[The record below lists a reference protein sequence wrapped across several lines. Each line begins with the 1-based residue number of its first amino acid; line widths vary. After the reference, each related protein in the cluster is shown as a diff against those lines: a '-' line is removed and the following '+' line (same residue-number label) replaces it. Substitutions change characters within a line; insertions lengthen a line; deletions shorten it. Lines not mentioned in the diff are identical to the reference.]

1 MASAQWGGPGKRP
14 QMHRDVPRLLLW
26 EHYCGPVFWGPRTSG
41 KDAGSRGGSTGEVQA
56 WLSYIGGCDAEDMV
70 PGDGRA
76 QSGATRA
83 A

>member
-1 MASAQWGGPGKRP
+1 MASAQWGGPGEKAT
-14 QMHRDVPRLLLW
+14 DAALS
-26 EHYCGPVFWGPRTSG
+26 EHYCGPAFWGPRTSG

-56 WLSYIGGCDAEDMV
+56 WLSEIGRCDAEDMV

-76 QSGATRA
+76 RSGATRA